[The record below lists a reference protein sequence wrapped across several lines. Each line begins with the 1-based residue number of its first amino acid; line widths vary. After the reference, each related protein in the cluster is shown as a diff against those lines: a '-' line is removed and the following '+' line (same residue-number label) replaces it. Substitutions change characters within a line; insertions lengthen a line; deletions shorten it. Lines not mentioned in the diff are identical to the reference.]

1 MAMAREIDQKSQPEE
16 RLDKPAGFYLR
27 PDFLGALL
35 AANYAL
41 YGAKANPKI
50 RAIAMLDPVIWAWG
64 EASDHETLGSIDQ
77 PVLLVTGDGMGDLTK
92 KFAATVAE
100 NDLNKVLRYPGSIVA
115 YLRFREDKEL
125 EPTIVRWFK
134 ERLVGNTKQ

>member
-1 MAMAREIDQKSQPEE
+1 V
-16 RLDKPAGFYLR
+16 
-27 PDFLGALL
+27 LGALL

-41 YGAKANPKI
+41 YGAKANPKLK
-50 RAIAMLDPVIWAWG
+50 AIVMLDPVIWAWG
-64 EASDHETLGSIDQ
+64 EASDRETLASVNQ
-77 PVLLVTGDGMGDLTK
+77 PVLLVTGDGMGEHTK
-92 KFAATVAE
+92 KFAETVAE

-134 ERLVGNTKQ
+134 ERLNGERKQ